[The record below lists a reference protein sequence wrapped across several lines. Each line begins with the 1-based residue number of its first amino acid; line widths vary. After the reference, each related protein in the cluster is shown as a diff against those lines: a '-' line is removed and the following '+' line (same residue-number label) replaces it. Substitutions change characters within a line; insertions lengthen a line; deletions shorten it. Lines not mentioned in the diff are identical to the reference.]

1 MLLAFLHTPASA
13 GAPDLANRLI
23 VKYLTPGA
31 GAVQAEPDADQ
42 LARLEARIEQ
52 PEQEVPTAAEMLQ
65 HSTEMASV
73 QPEISRES
81 QWQSKLPKR
90 KFISANTR
98 EYEFASYMSAWVS
111 KVERVGNLNYPA
123 ELRARKLHGDL
134 VMTVGIR
141 RNGTIESID
150 VRRSSGIEEIDRAA
164 VRIVRLAA
172 PYSPLPDNIAD
183 RVDILHITRTWRFE
197 SAFAVSQ
204 R

>member
-1 MLLAFLHTPASA
+1 
-13 GAPDLANRLI
+13 
-23 VKYLTPGA
+23 
-31 GAVQAEPDADQ
+31 
-42 LARLEARIEQ
+42 
-52 PEQEVPTAAEMLQ
+52 
-65 HSTEMASV
+65 
-73 QPEISRES
+73 
-81 QWQSKLPKR
+81 
-90 KFISANTR
+90 
-98 EYEFASYMSAWVS
+98 
-111 KVERVGNLNYPA
+111 
-123 ELRARKLHGDL
+123 
-134 VMTVGIR
+134 MTVGIR

>member
-1 MLLAFLHTPASA
+1 M
-13 GAPDLANRLI
+13 
-23 VKYLTPGA
+23 
-31 GAVQAEPDADQ
+31 
-42 LARLEARIEQ
+42 
-52 PEQEVPTAAEMLQ
+52 
-65 HSTEMASV
+65 EMASV

-98 EYEFASYMSAWVS
+98 EYEYASYMSAWVS

-172 PYSPLPDNIAD
+172 PYSPLPDNIAEGD
-183 RVDILHITRTWRFE
+183 ETFSVTLTNAGVGGAIGTALATGTIGIIVAGIVVFHLVVMDLNVFWAKLMRRLPI
-197 SAFAVSQ
+197 
-204 R
+204 